1 MSERL
6 GRLPLR
12 WRAVSDVRLE
22 PLAARHLL
30 ATEEMV
36 ADEDVL
42 RFTRI
47 PAPPPPGFALGWLE
61 RYEQGRAE
69 GTSEAFA
76 IVDQEGAFLGIAVAP
91 TIDAEASTMELGY
104 VVAPSARGRGV
115 ASEALR
121 QLTVWA
127 FDRGAQRVELMIS
140 VDNPA
145 SKRVAER
152 CGYVFEGVLRSA
164 YFKQGRRADTEIW
177 SKLPGDP

>member
-1 MSERL
+1 V
-6 GRLPLR
+6 P
-12 WRAVSDVRLE
+12 DVRLE
-22 PLAARHLL
+22 PFAERHLP
-30 ATEEMV
+30 ATEQMV
-36 ADEDVL
+36 ADEEVL

-47 PAPPPPGFALGWLE
+47 PVPPPPRFAQGWLE
-61 RYEQGRAE
+61 RYQQGRAD

-76 IVDQEGAFLGIAVAP
+76 IVDEDGAFLGVAVAP
-91 TIDAEASTMELGY
+91 TIDAEACTMELGY

-127 FDRGAQRVELMIS
+127 FDHGAKRVELMIS